1 MALTIGSF
9 IYHIFWVCS
18 LTCISEFPTY
28 RSTTFFVLDWPS
40 FRIRVCPGVQYW
52 TGGLKDH
59 DDLSIAAIRNRRD
72 IRLLRAAYDCI
83 TEDVSVER
91 QVIVR
96 LRGSNRSPDI
106 LVKCPVMVW
115 LLSWLSE
122 HSNIM
127 SQPGTSQ
134 VAEAF
139 VLGSSYCTRLIT
151 APLES
156 FFFTFYCTSAH
167 TCLHAP
173 CVASGHETHYCMNS
187 AASPLPGI
195 LGTLLSPT
203 TWFKSPC
210 GSYASST
217 SAKNL
222 VLELCRA
229 CEPSRY
235 LSSHQWTYRLQIVV
249 RIISVIIV
257 SLWCTRNPV
266 KLRGFHS
273 ATHVEVLNNYVSRN
287 STKNQT
293 QIDCLKTIQGRR
305 SYSAL
310 FRTVDLEEL
319 HSAS

>member
-18 LTCISEFPTY
+18 LTCISEFSTY
-28 RSTTFFVLDWPS
+28 RSTTIFVLDWPS

-59 DDLSIAAIRNRRD
+59 DDLFIAAIRNRRD
-72 IRLLRAAYDCI
+72 NSLLRAACDCI

-106 LVKCPVMVW
+106 RVKCSVMVW

-122 HSNIM
+122 YSNIM

-134 VAEAF
+134 LAEAF
-139 VLGSSYCTRLIT
+139 VLGSNYCTRQNT

-167 TCLHAP
+167 TCLHAS
-173 CVASGHETHYCMNS
+173 CVALGHETHRCMNS
-187 AASPLPGI
+187 AASPLHGI

-203 TWFKSPC
+203 TWFKTPC

-229 CEPSRY
+229 CEPSQY
-235 LSSHQWTYRLQIVV
+235 PSSHRWKYRLQIIV
-249 RIISVIIV
+249 RTISVRAVVLVFTSQPTEPVV
-257 SLWCTRNPV
+257 SHFTKHGGDHN
-266 KLRGFHS
+266 S
-273 ATHVEVLNNYVSRN
+273 YVSWV
-287 STKNQT
+287 ST
-293 QIDCLKTIQGRR
+293 
-305 SYSAL
+305 
-310 FRTVDLEEL
+310 
-319 HSAS
+319 